1 MSAGCGDWLIFI
13 PARVL
18 TRAGGLFEGHGVGE
32 EQVGLAGGHQGCGEL
47 QAGNQ
52 VPGFI
57 SKLVVGVS
65 PRQAAGVDNV
75 HVP

>member
-13 PARVL
+13 PTRVL

>member
-1 MSAGCGDWLIFI
+1 MSAGCGHWLIFN
-13 PARVL
+13 PGRVL
-18 TRAGGLFEGHGVGE
+18 MRAGGLFEGCGVGE
-32 EQVGLAGGHQGCGEL
+32 EEVGLAGGHQGCGEL

-57 SKLVVGVS
+57 PKLVVGVS
-65 PRQAAGVDNV
+65 PRQAARVDNV